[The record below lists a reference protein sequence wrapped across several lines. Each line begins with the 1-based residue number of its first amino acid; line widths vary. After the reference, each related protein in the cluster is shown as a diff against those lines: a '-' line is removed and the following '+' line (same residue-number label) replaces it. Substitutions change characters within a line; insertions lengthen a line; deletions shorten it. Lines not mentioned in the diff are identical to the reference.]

1 MLKPIAFANSFTVV
15 GLGAYVV
22 CRALTLIAPDLLF
35 SIGQSWFH
43 TLNLSLVKAV
53 IPMDIGTFLYGAV
66 TLGIFVWITSYA
78 FAKIYN
84 SFSK

>member
-1 MLKPIAFANSFTVV
+1 MLKPIVFANSFTVI

-22 CRALTLIAPDLLF
+22 CRVLTLIAPDLLF
-35 SIGQSWFH
+35 NIGQSWFH
-43 TLNLSLVKAV
+43 TLSLGFVKTV

-66 TLGIFVWITSYA
+66 TLGIFVWIMSYA

-84 SFSK
+84 SFSR